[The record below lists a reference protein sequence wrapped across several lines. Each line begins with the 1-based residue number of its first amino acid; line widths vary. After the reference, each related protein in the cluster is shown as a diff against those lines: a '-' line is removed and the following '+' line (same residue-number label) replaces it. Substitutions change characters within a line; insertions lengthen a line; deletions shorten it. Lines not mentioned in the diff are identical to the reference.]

1 MPETIFTAASA
12 RPRAPWCA
20 RVGDKRSSI
29 MLAVLG
35 LVTASLSSR
44 GGQPSFLSAAAIAQ
58 SSSSALLADT
68 AEPSQPV
75 SVSFEGLSFAVGS
88 KIILHGCSGAAA
100 PGRMLAIMGPS
111 GSGKTS
117 LLNALAGQV
126 KGGSSA
132 SLTGKLLIDGN
143 VCGGANQV
151 AGLRVAYVRQ
161 EDIFYTQMTVR
172 ETLLFAARLRLP
184 ARVPLA
190 EKERRVDELIEKLA
204 LGKAANTIIG
214 DAKRRGISGG
224 ERKRLAI
231 GCELLSDPQRT
242 MPPQTPVAA
251 SVAAPLARFVAP
263 PHAHAPTYMY
273 MLHVHVVCCVRARHA
288 FVWLVALALSPS
300 RPLISRS
307 RLISLSRSLALSLSP
322 TWWQFSSWTSPP
334 RGSTPSPRSRWWP
347 LSSGCARATAPL

>member
-1 MPETIFTAASA
+1 MPDTIFTAASA
-12 RPRAPWCA
+12 RPRSVWCA
-20 RVGDKRSSI
+20 PCGVLGSAIKRSSI

-35 LVTASLSSR
+35 LVTASLSPR

-242 MPPQTPVAA
+242 MPPQTPAAA
-251 SVAAPLARFVAP
+251 SVAAPLARIVAL
-263 PHAHAPTYMY
+263 PHARAPTYMH
-273 MLHVHVVCCVRARHA
+273 M
-288 FVWLVALALSPS
+288 
-300 RPLISRS
+300 
-307 RLISLSRSLALSLSP
+307 
-322 TWWQFSSWTSPP
+322 
-334 RGSTPSPRSRWWP
+334 
-347 LSSGCARATAPL
+347 

>member
-1 MPETIFTAASA
+1 MA
-12 RPRAPWCA
+12 
-20 RVGDKRSSI
+20 
-29 MLAVLG
+29 LAVIGVG
-35 LVTASLSSR
+35 LVTGTLSPR
-44 GGQPSFLSAAAIAQ
+44 GGQPSFLSAAAVAQ
-58 SSSSALLADT
+58 SSSSALLADA

-75 SVSFEGLSFAVGS
+75 SVSFEGLSFSVGS

-132 SLTGKLLIDGN
+132 SLTGKLMIDGN
-143 VCGGANQV
+143 VCGGANHV

-161 EDIFYTQMTVR
+161 EDIFYTQMTVK

-242 MPPQTPVAA
+242 MTSRIPAAA
-251 SVAAPLARFVAP
+251 SATVPLLPALRRAPKPIAYARAWRCVHLA
-263 PHAHAPTYMY
+263 
-273 MLHVHVVCCVRARHA
+273 
-288 FVWLVALALSPS
+288 
-300 RPLISRS
+300 
-307 RLISLSRSLALSLSP
+307 ALSLSL
-322 TWWQFSSWTSPP
+322 SLSLSLHLSP
-334 RGSTPSPRSRWWP
+334 SLSISLSFVVCACRSALLGRAH
-347 LSSGCARATAPL
+347 LGAGCFRSAAGGHLAAAPVRE